1 MRIEL
6 HCHSHYSK
14 GKKISTEGIGSPA
27 ELVKAAKNLGLGG
40 IALTDHSTN
49 RGWKEAQEEAKRLGL
64 IFIPAIELLSEKG
77 DIIAL
82 GLNDYIKSGL
92 PLEDTIEKIHEQGG
106 LAVAAH
112 PFDIRRLGLGKS
124 SAKADAIESFNSMN
138 VDRLS
143 NWAAERFARK
153 SGRPVVAGSDAHT
166 KEMLGQC
173 INFIDAHDMDSALK
187 EIRKGRVSFQTSYI
201 PLEKLLPWVKR
212 RFSLS
217 YPEVMAYIEKNYWQ
231 PKRWFSERLAHKFVN
246 DRNERIWYW
255 IGEMGLAGAK
265 GYGLVRMVF

>member
-14 GKKISTEGIGSPA
+14 GKKISTEGIDSPA
-27 ELVKAAKNLGLGG
+27 ELVKAAKKLGLGG

-49 RGWKEAQEEAKRLGL
+49 RGWKESEEWAKRLGL
-64 IFIPAIELLSEKG
+64 VFIPAIEVSSLSG
-77 DIIAL
+77 HVIGL
-82 GLNDYIKSGL
+82 GLNDYVKSGL
-92 PLEDTIEKIHEQGG
+92 SLEDTLDRIHEQAG

-112 PFDIRRLGLGKS
+112 PFDVRRLGIREC
-124 SAKADAIESFNSMN
+124 SAKADVIETFNSMN

-143 NWAAERFARK
+143 NLAAKKFARK
-153 SGRPVVAGSDAHT
+153 SGRPVVSGSDSHT

-173 INFIDAHDMDSALK
+173 INFIDAHDSDSALK
-187 EIRKGRVSFQTSYI
+187 EIRKGRVSFQASYI

-231 PKRWFSERLAHKFVN
+231 PKGWISERLAHKFVN

-255 IGEMGLAGAK
+255 VGELGLAGSR
-265 GYGLVRMVF
+265 GYGLARMVF